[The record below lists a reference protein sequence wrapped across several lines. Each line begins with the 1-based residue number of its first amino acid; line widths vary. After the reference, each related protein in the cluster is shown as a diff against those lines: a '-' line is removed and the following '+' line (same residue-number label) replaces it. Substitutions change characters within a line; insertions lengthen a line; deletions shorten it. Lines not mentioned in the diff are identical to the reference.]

1 MATYAVTYTIKG
13 KKQKRDFV
21 IEVQADSKDEA
32 FEEAKNWVGDDCV
45 PRKAVRI

>member
-1 MATYAVTYTIKG
+1 MATYAVAYTIKG

-45 PRKAVRI
+45 PHKAVRI